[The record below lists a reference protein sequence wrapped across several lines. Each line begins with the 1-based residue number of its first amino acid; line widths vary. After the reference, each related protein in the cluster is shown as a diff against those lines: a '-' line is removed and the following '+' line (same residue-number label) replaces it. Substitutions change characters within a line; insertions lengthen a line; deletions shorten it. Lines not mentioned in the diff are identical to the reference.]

1 MKWLLNL
8 VCVNCLISVVVYP
21 MMTLGMDKPMSWLL
35 EIGYLV
41 AGVGSLYLLVKF
53 RNSL

>member
-8 VCVNCLISVVVYP
+8 VCVNCLISVVIYP

-35 EIGYLV
+35 EIGCLV
-41 AGVGSLYLLVKF
+41 AGAGSLYALIRF
-53 RNSL
+53 RGSF

>member
-8 VCVNCLISVVVYP
+8 VCVNCLISVIIYP
-21 MMTLGMDKPMSWLL
+21 MMTLGMDKPMNWLL

-41 AGVGSLYLLVKF
+41 AGAGSLYLLIRHRHSF
-53 RNSL
+53 